1 MIKRTLVI
9 TSPCKMNVRYGQ
21 VQILNRDTGETNS
34 VSVEDLGYL
43 ILDHRQISITQTL
56 LEELTSNNTV
66 VVFCDSRHHPS
77 SMLLNLDSNQI
88 QSEIFRNQIE
98 ASLPLKKN
106 LWKQTVSA
114 KIRNQANLLK
124 SRDLPWKDLMTHS
137 RNVKSGDSDNREGL
151 AARLY
156 WSRLFGAGF
165 RRDREGPAPNN
176 MLNYGYI
183 VLRAAVARALTGSGL
198 LPTLGIHH
206 KNRYNAFC
214 LADDIMEPYRPYVDD
229 TVIDIFNDNPD
240 TEELDTYLK
249 QRILLFLTMDTH
261 FEQIVRP
268 LSSGLSHTT
277 ASLARC
283 FAGEARKIEY
293 PVFEG

>member
-9 TSPCKMNVRYGQ
+9 TSPCKMNIRYGQ
-21 VQILNRDTGETNS
+21 LQILNRDTGETNA
-34 VSVEDLGYL
+34 VPVEDLGYL
-43 ILDHRQISITQTL
+43 ILDHRQISVTQSL
-56 LEELTSNNTV
+56 LEELTENNTA

-88 QSEIFRNQIE
+88 QSEIFRCQIE
-98 ASLPLKKN
+98 ASMPLKKN
-106 LWKQTVSA
+106 LWKQTISA
-114 KIRNQANLLK
+114 KIKNQAYLLK

-156 WSRLFGAGF
+156 WSRLFGGGF
-165 RRDREGPAPNN
+165 RRNREGPAPNN

-229 TVIDIFNDNPD
+229 TVMDIYNDNPY
-240 TEELDTYLK
+240 TEDLDTYLK
-249 QRILLFLTMDTH
+249 QRILQFLTMDTQ

-268 LSSGLSHTT
+268 LTTGLSHTT

-293 PVFEG
+293 PVMEG

>member
-9 TSPCKMNVRYGQ
+9 SSPCKLHIRYGQ
-21 VQILNRDTGETNS
+21 LQVLNPESGETTS
-34 VSVEDLGYL
+34 VPVEDLGYL
-43 ILDHRQISITQTL
+43 ILDNRQISITQAL
-56 LEELTSNNTV
+56 LEELTSNNTAV
-66 VVFCDSRHHPS
+66 IFCDSRHHPS
-77 SMLLNLDSNQI
+77 SMLLNLDSNHI
-88 QSEIFRNQIE
+88 QSEIFKNQIE

-106 LWKQTVSA
+106 LWKQTIYA
-114 KIRNQANLLK
+114 KIRNQAMLLK
-124 SRDLPWKDLMTHS
+124 SRELPWKDVMGHAK
-137 RNVKSGDSDNREGL
+137 NVKSGDTDNREGL

-156 WSRLFGAGF
+156 WSRLFSAGF

-229 TVIDIFNDNPD
+229 TVIDIYNDNPD
-240 TEELDTYLK
+240 AEELDQYIK
-249 QRILLFLTMDTH
+249 QRILQFLTMDTQ

-283 FAGEARKIEY
+283 FSGEGRRIEY
-293 PVFEG
+293 PMFEA

>member
-9 TSPCKMNVRYGQ
+9 TSPCKMNIRYGQ
-21 VQILNRDTGETNS
+21 LQILNRDTGEANA
-34 VSVEDLGYL
+34 VPVEDLGYL
-43 ILDHRQISITQTL
+43 ILDHRQISVTQSL
-56 LEELTSNNTV
+56 LEELTENNTA
-66 VVFCDSRHHPS
+66 VVFCDNRHHPS

-88 QSEIFRNQIE
+88 QSEIFRCQIE
-98 ASLPLKKN
+98 ASVPLKKN
-106 LWKQTVSA
+106 LWKQTISA
-114 KIRNQANLLK
+114 KIKNQAYLLK

-156 WSRLFGAGF
+156 WSRLFGGGF
-165 RRDREGPAPNN
+165 RRNREGPAPNN

-229 TVIDIFNDNPD
+229 TVMDIYNDNPD
-240 TEELDTYLK
+240 TEDLDTYLK
-249 QRILLFLTMDTH
+249 QRILQFLTMDTQ
-261 FEQIVRP
+261 FEKIVRP
-268 LSSGLSHTT
+268 LTTGLSHTT

-293 PVFEG
+293 PVMEG

>member
-1 MIKRTLVI
+1 
-9 TSPCKMNVRYGQ
+9 
-21 VQILNRDTGETNS
+21 
-34 VSVEDLGYL
+34 
-43 ILDHRQISITQTL
+43 
-56 LEELTSNNTV
+56 
-66 VVFCDSRHHPS
+66 
-77 SMLLNLDSNQI
+77 
-88 QSEIFRNQIE
+88 
-98 ASLPLKKN
+98 
-106 LWKQTVSA
+106 
-114 KIRNQANLLK
+114 
-124 SRDLPWKDLMTHS
+124 MTHS
-137 RNVKSGDSDNREGL
+137 RNVKSGDTDNREGL

-165 RRDREGPAPNN
+165 RRDREGPSPNN

-229 TVIDIFNDNPD
+229 TVIDIYNENPETENLDN
-240 TEELDTYLK
+240 YLK
-249 QRILLFLTMDTH
+249 QRILQFLTMDTR

-277 ASLARC
+277 ATLARC
-283 FAGEARKIEY
+283 FAGETRKIDY
-293 PVFEG
+293 PVFDG

>member
-1 MIKRTLVI
+1 MIKRTLVV
-9 TSPCKMNVRYGQ
+9 TSPCKMNIRYGQ
-21 VQILNRDTGETNS
+21 LQVLNRDTGETHS
-34 VSVEDLGYL
+34 VPVEDLGYL
-43 ILDHRQISITQTL
+43 ILDHRQISVTQSL
-56 LEELTSNNTV
+56 LEELTENNTA

-88 QSEIFRNQIE
+88 QSEIFRCQIE
-98 ASLPLKKN
+98 ASVPLKKN
-106 LWKQTVSA
+106 LWKQTISA
-114 KIRNQANLLK
+114 KIKNQAYLLK
-124 SRDLPWKDLMTHS
+124 SRDLPWKDLITHS
-137 RNVKSGDSDNREGL
+137 NNVKSGDSDNREGL

-156 WSRLFGAGF
+156 WSRLFGGGF
-165 RRDREGPAPNN
+165 RRNREGPAPNN

-183 VLRAAVARALTGSGL
+183 VLRAAIARALVGSGL

-229 TVIDIFNDNPD
+229 TVIDIYNDNPE
-240 TEELDTYLK
+240 TENLDAYLK
-249 QRILLFLTMDTH
+249 QRILQFLSMDTR
-261 FEQIVRP
+261 FEQVVRP

-283 FAGEARKIEY
+283 FSGETRKIEY